1 MKLLMV
7 CLGNI
12 CRSPMAEGIMQHL
25 VIKQHLNWEIDSSGT
40 GSWHIGHG
48 PDRRSVATA
57 NRHGIDISKQ
67 ICRQFTIEDFDH
79 FDLIVVMDKS
89 NLAEVRA
96 LARNKADLEKIE
108 LLLPGKEV
116 PDPYLNDDL
125 FEPVFKL
132 IEKACADFIAQ
143 HQSLA

>member
-12 CRSPMAEGIMQHL
+12 CRSPMAEGIMQNL
-25 VIKQHLNWEIDSSGT
+25 VKKQNLNWEIDSAGT

-48 PDRRSVATA
+48 PDKRSVSTA

-67 ICRQFTIEDFDH
+67 ICRQFAIEDFDH

-89 NLAEVRA
+89 NLSDVRA
-96 LARNKADLEKIE
+96 LARNKTDLEKIE

-116 PDPYLNDDL
+116 PDPYLNNDL
-125 FEPVFKL
+125 FEPVFNL
-132 IEKACADFIAQ
+132 IEKACADFIDR
-143 HQSLA
+143 HQSFA